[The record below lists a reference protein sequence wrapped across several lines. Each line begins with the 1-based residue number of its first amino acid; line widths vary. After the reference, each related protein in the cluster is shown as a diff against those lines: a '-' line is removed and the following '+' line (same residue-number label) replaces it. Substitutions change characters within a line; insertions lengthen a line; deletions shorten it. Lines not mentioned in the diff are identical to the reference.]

1 VSAPV
6 TNGDLESWWHFAASS
21 SGPDHPFKP
30 GGGRFLNR
38 NQPGGTLC
46 LTCTGD
52 VHPGHDPDV
61 RQLPTVG
68 NKPILV
74 PVFVAGAST
83 QAGALSELG
92 NNVTTT
98 LKINGQRRD
107 PVRMD
112 TVVHGIKFLS
122 QNPFGEPP
130 VNNPQ
135 YHTVG
140 FWFKI
145 PATEASSVSTIE
157 FGGSSSRFTTNV
169 KYQR

>member
-1 VSAPV
+1 MSAPV
-6 TNGDLESWWHFAASS
+6 TNGDLESWWHFAASF
-21 SGPDHPFKP
+21 SGPNHPFKP
-30 GGGRFLNR
+30 GGGPFLDR
-38 NQPGGTLC
+38 NQPGSTLC

-92 NNVTTT
+92 NNITTT
-98 LKINGQRRD
+98 LKINGQPRD

-112 TVVHGIKFLS
+112 TVVRGIKFLS

-157 FGGSSSRFTTNV
+157 FGGSSSTFKTNV